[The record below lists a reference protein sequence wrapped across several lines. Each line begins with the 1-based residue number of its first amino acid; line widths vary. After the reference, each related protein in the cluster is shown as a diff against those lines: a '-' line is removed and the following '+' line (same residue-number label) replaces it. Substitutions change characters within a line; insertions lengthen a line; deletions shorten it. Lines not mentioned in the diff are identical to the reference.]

1 MRIMGDAAT
10 IPPTITIHI
19 PPISLLSDD
28 GEDGEASDGVGNIR
42 GAVSIKVCNP
52 PPPLLSEDNK
62 I

>member
-10 IPPTITIHI
+10 IPPTQTIHI
-19 PPISLLSDD
+19 PPISPLSDD
-28 GEDGEASDGVGNIR
+28 GEDDKESFGVGNIR